1 VTTEQRSAFAYLKTC
16 LTACFKN
23 HQKELTVMRENLKS
37 AVISQINIRCPQ
49 GDNNL
54 TIDEQTRLDELVMD
68 SLELLE
74 LIYTLEEQF
83 SIQTDEKLMS
93 ELQTV
98 GDITA
103 MLEQACVTEP
113 A

>member
-1 VTTEQRSAFAYLKTC
+1 
-16 LTACFKN
+16 
-23 HQKELTVMRENLKS
+23 MRENLEA
-37 AVISQINIRCPQ
+37 AVISQINFRYPQ
-49 GDNNL
+49 GDSNL
-54 TIDEQTRLDELVMD
+54 VIDERTRLDDLVMD

-74 LIYTLEEQF
+74 LVYTLESQF
-83 SIQTDEKLMS
+83 SIQTDEKLLT

-103 MLEQACVTEP
+103 MFEQALIMEP

>member
-1 VTTEQRSAFAYLKTC
+1 
-16 LTACFKN
+16 
-23 HQKELTVMRENLKS
+23 MRENFEA

-49 GDNNL
+49 GDSNL
-54 TIDEQTRLDELVMD
+54 SIGEQTRLDELVMD

-83 SIQTDEKLMS
+83 SIETDDKLLT

-103 MLEQACVTEP
+103 MLEQARVSEP

>member
-1 VTTEQRSAFAYLKTC
+1 
-16 LTACFKN
+16 
-23 HQKELTVMRENLKS
+23 MRENLES
-37 AVISQINIRCPQ
+37 AVISQINFRCPQ
-49 GDNNL
+49 GDSNL
-54 TIDEQTRLDELVMD
+54 IIDEKTRLDDLVMD

-74 LIYTLEEQF
+74 LVYTLESQF
-83 SIQTDEKLMS
+83 AIQTDEKLLT

-103 MLEQACVTEP
+103 MLEQAMVTDP

>member
-1 VTTEQRSAFAYLKTC
+1 
-16 LTACFKN
+16 
-23 HQKELTVMRENLKS
+23 MRENFEA
-37 AVISQINIRCPQ
+37 AVISQINIRYPQ
-49 GDNNL
+49 GDSNL
-54 TIDEQTRLDELVMD
+54 SIGEQTRLDELVMD

-83 SIQTDEKLMS
+83 SIETDDKLLT

-103 MLEQACVTEP
+103 MLEQARVSEP

>member
-1 VTTEQRSAFAYLKTC
+1 V
-16 LTACFKN
+16 FKN
-23 HQKELTVMRENLKS
+23 QQKELTVMLENLQS

-49 GDNNL
+49 GDANL

-74 LIYTLEEQF
+74 LIYTLEDQF
-83 SIQTDEKLMS
+83 SVQTDEKLLT

-98 GDITA
+98 GDITS
-103 MLEQACVTEP
+103 LLSQAFITQT

>member
-1 VTTEQRSAFAYLKTC
+1 
-16 LTACFKN
+16 
-23 HQKELTVMRENLKS
+23 MREHFES
-37 AVISQINIRCPQ
+37 AVISQINSRCPQ
-49 GDNNL
+49 GDSNL
-54 TIDEQTRLDELVMD
+54 SIDEQTRLDELVMD

-83 SIQTDEKLMS
+83 SIQTDDRLLTK
-93 ELQTV
+93 LQTV

-103 MLEQACVTEP
+103 MLEQAMVTES